1 MMTVDR
7 LKASIAVSEFGWRAI
22 LMRLLVTLFLLAA
35 VLKIG
40 S

>member
-1 MMTVDR
+1 MMTVEK
-7 LKASIAVSEFGWRAI
+7 LKSSIVVSEFGWRAI

-35 VLKIG
+35 ILKIG

>member
-1 MMTVDR
+1 MMMNK
-7 LKASIAVSEFGWRAI
+7 LKTSIAVSDFGTREMI
-22 LMRLLVTLFLLAA
+22 MRLAITLFLLAA